1 MFNITAM
8 SIVENALKRKQT
20 DFTTQTH
27 ANFKKTAPQ
36 LIANEKRCPNNR
48 RWHDGEQQVHNEKR
62 PIFATSERTF
72 ETVPC
77 FLHGDRFTQKIRDLV
92 WSLTALGMIL
102 GRSRSCK
109 LAARKAETIRLPKEV
124 DGVIGDM
131 IRGRWHLCRNYE
143 ASKRLAELGGSA
155 LLCFDG
161 TTSERKGI
169 DHNCGK
175 LNQKMMTNGHHEAIP
190 PLGTVQ
196 IVDKTAATQ
205 ATANQ
210 ATVSQL
216 RELAGEFDESAGF
229 ADKMDLTAC
238 SGEHV

>member
-1 MFNITAM
+1 M
-8 SIVENALKRKQT
+8 R
-20 DFTTQTH
+20 
-27 ANFKKTAPQ
+27 
-36 LIANEKRCPNNR
+36 
-48 RWHDGEQQVHNEKR
+48 
-62 PIFATSERTF
+62 
-72 ETVPC
+72 VPSG
-77 FLHGDRFTQKIRDLV
+77 F
-92 WSLTALGMIL
+92 
-102 GRSRSCK
+102 
-109 LAARKAETIRLPKEV
+109 
-124 DGVIGDM
+124 
-131 IRGRWHLCRNYE
+131 
-143 ASKRLAELGGSA
+143 AELGGSA

-196 IVDKTAATQ
+196 IVDKTAATL

-229 ADKMDLTAC
+229 ADKNGTSLPFRRACLTMQAGVNGAVHRELQTQRERERGG
-238 SGEHV
+238 STFNKVQR